1 MNYSMTNIKLKQ
13 LLLLKLIL
21 SKTKKRKLSFLC
33 SIPRVL
39 SIRLQVFSE
48 KMLTP
53 AGSELYQLGLQPIS
67 NQFIIEWEPSE
78 TKIVESFHELQA
90 LF

>member
-1 MNYSMTNIKLKQ
+1 
-13 LLLLKLIL
+13 
-21 SKTKKRKLSFLC
+21 
-33 SIPRVL
+33 
-39 SIRLQVFSE
+39 
-48 KMLTP
+48 MLTP